1 MVSRVN
7 FLAVEPDRIADVKRV
22 VHEVVHPGIRDEPG
36 FVGYIVLGDR
46 ETGDALGVTL
56 WESDDAR
63 EASDV
68 KARDIRPRVEK
79 ETGGT
84 MRAVTRFEVLLF
96 DVRSG
101 GESGED
107 TPG

>member
-1 MVSRVN
+1 
-7 FLAVEPDRIADVKRV
+7 
-22 VHEVVHPGIRDEPG
+22 
-36 FVGYIVLGDR
+36 VGYIVLADR

-84 MRAVTRFEVLLF
+84 MAAVRRFEVLLF
-96 DVRSG
+96 DVRSRS
-101 GESGED
+101 ESGED
-107 TPG
+107 VAE